1 VKRIESIDATGEDCV
16 DDILGGV
23 EAVVEHDVFDGIE
36 TPASDIML
44 VLLSRSSTAS
54 SPSRRMLI
62 LDSLPA

>member
-1 VKRIESIDATGEDCV
+1 VKRIESIDATGEDSV

-23 EAVVEHDVFDGIE
+23 EAAVEHEVFDGIE
-36 TPASDIML
+36 IPASDIML